1 VFWLSPT
8 LTAEARMRTPTR
20 LTRTVLSTALSLALL
35 PLASQAAPL
44 RAADYFERVATFTV
58 FRNLGADEDATRQ
71 TVAEITAVS
80 RDGRTLIYTDS
91 PGERIGLVDIRD
103 PRSPQP
109 AGFIQLEGEPTSVA
123 VHRHYALVAVNTSLA
138 FTQPDG
144 VLAVFDIRNP
154 AQPKRVA
161 TLPMGGQPDSIAISP
176 RGRYAA
182 VAIENERD
190 EDLNDGLIPQL
201 PAGFLRI
208 VDLKGQP
215 SRWRTRDVDLTGLA
229 EVAPGDPEPEYVS
242 INDQDVAA
250 VTLQENNHIVLV
262 DLRRGRVMRH
272 FSAGQV
278 DLQGVDVEEND
289 RIEPVGVLAGKRREP
304 DSIAWV
310 GPLLATANEGDYEDA
325 GGAEGGSRSFTLFD
339 YNGHVWHEAGASLEH
354 AFIRAGHYPESRSE
368 NKGIEPEGI
377 AAARFRKHSLLFVG
391 SERGNAVAVYDVA
404 RPWAP
409 VMHQLLPTGLGPEG
423 ILPIPS
429 RNLLVVSSEEDSAED
444 GYRSTLSIYQYGAK
458 TAPYPEIRSTDR
470 DLISWG
476 ALSGLVADRSQ
487 SDRLYAVP
495 DSYYKA
501 SRIFSVDTSQTP
513 ALIDRQIELRKAGTS
528 VDYDLEGIAQASNGD
543 FWLASEGNGKARPNL
558 LIRANASGEVLDE
571 FALPAEVAAQQTSNG
586 FEGVAVVG
594 EGASTRVYVAF
605 QREWKNDPAGR
616 VRIGVFNPGTGEWG
630 FIHYP
635 LDAAAEGGWVG
646 LSELTSIGNGQ
657 FLVIERDNQQGPA
670 AQIKRLYRIDLNGL
684 QPAAEGQRFPLASKR
699 LERDLLPDLKSTGGW
714 VLDKVEGAAVDKQG
728 RLFVVTD
735 NDGVEDAS
743 GETRFMRLGTVK
755 R

>member
-1 VFWLSPT
+1 
-8 LTAEARMRTPTR
+8 MITPTR
-20 LTRTVLSTALSLALL
+20 LTRTALSTALTLALL
-35 PLASQAAPL
+35 PLTSPAAP
-44 RAADYFERVATFTV
+44 RAAAYFERVATFPV
-58 FRNLGADEDATRQ
+58 YRNLGADEEASKQ

-91 PGERIGLVDIRD
+91 PGQRIGLVDIRD
-103 PRSPQP
+103 PQTPKP
-109 AGFIQLEGEPTSVA
+109 VGFVPLEGEPTSVA
-123 VHRHYALVAVNTSLA
+123 VHQHFALVAVNTSLSFA
-138 FTQPDG
+138 QPDG

-176 RGRYAA
+176 KGRYAA

-190 EDLNDGLIPQL
+190 EDLNDGLLPQL

-229 EVAPGDPEPEYVS
+229 EIAPNDPEPEFVS

-262 DLRRGRVMRH
+262 DLRRGRVLRH

-278 DLQGVDVEEND
+278 DLDGVDVEEND
-289 RIEPVGVLAGKRREP
+289 RIEPVGVLKGKRREP
-304 DSIAWV
+304 DATAWV
-310 GPLLATANEGDYEDA
+310 GPLVATANEGDYEDVD
-325 GGAEGGSRSFTLFD
+325 GEQGGSRGFTLFD
-339 YNGHVWHEAGASLEH
+339 YTGRVWHDAGVSLEH

-377 AAARFRKHSLLFVG
+377 ASASFRKQDFLFVG
-391 SERGNAVAVYDVA
+391 SERGNAVAVYDVS

-409 VMHQLLPTGLGPEG
+409 VMHQLLPAGMGPEG

-458 TAPYPEIRSTDR
+458 TAAYPEIRSTDSQ
-470 DLISWG
+470 LIPWG
-476 ALSGLVADRSQ
+476 ALSGLVADRAQ
-487 SDRLYAVP
+487 NNRLYAVP

-501 SRIFSVDTSQTP
+501 SRIFTVDTSKTP
-513 ALIDRQIELRKAGTS
+513 AVIDGQIELSKAGKT
-528 VDYDLEGIAQASNGD
+528 VDYDLEGIAQAGNGD

-558 LIRANASGEVLDE
+558 LIRANAGGEVLE
-571 FALPAEVAAQQTSNG
+571 EIALPAAVAAQQTSNG

-594 EGASTRVYVAF
+594 EGASMRVYVAF
-605 QREWKNDPAGR
+605 QREWKNDPSGK
-616 VRIGVFNPGTGEWG
+616 VRIGVFNPASGEWG
-630 FIHYP
+630 FVHYP
-635 LDAAAEGGWVG
+635 LDAAPEGGWVG
-646 LSELTSIGNGQ
+646 LSELSSIGNGQ

-670 AQIKRLYRIDLNGL
+670 AAVKRLYRIDLSGV
-684 QPAAEGQRFPLASKR
+684 QPAAEGRAFPLVSKR
-699 LERDLLPDLKSTGGW
+699 LEHDLLPELKRTGGW
-714 VLDKVEGAAVDKQG
+714 VLDKVEGAAVDKLG
-728 RLFVVTD
+728 HLFVVTD

-743 GETRFMRLGTVK
+743 GETRFMRLGSVK

>member
-1 VFWLSPT
+1 
-8 LTAEARMRTPTR
+8 MRTPTR
-20 LTRTVLSTALSLALL
+20 LTRTALSTALTLALL
-35 PLASQAAPL
+35 PLAADAASS
-44 RAADYFERVATFTV
+44 RAADYFERIATFPV
-58 FRNLGADEDATRQ
+58 YRNLSADEDATKQ

-80 RDGRTLIYTDS
+80 RDGQTLIYTDS
-91 PGERIGLVDIRD
+91 PGGRIGLVDIRD
-103 PRSPQP
+103 PKSPKP
-109 AGFIQLEGEPTSVA
+109 AGFVQLEGEPTSVA
-123 VHRHYALVAVNTSLA
+123 VHHHFALVAVNTSLSFA
-138 FTQPDG
+138 QPDG

-215 SRWRTRDVDLTGLA
+215 SRWSTRDVNLTGLA
-229 EVAPGDPEPEYVS
+229 DVAPNDPEPEYVS

-250 VTLQENNHIVLV
+250 VTLQENNHIALV
-262 DLRRGRVMRH
+262 DLRRGRVLRH

-278 DLQGVDVEEND
+278 DLANVDTDEND
-289 RIEPVGVLAGKRREP
+289 RIEPVGVLKGKRREP

-325 GGAEGGSRSFTLFD
+325 DGEEGGSRSFTLFD
-339 YNGHVWHEAGASLEH
+339 YNGSVWHEAGASLEH
-354 AFIRAGHYPESRSE
+354 ALIRAGHYPESRSE

-377 AAARFRKHSLLFVG
+377 ASGSFRQQDFLFVG

-409 VMHQLLPTGLGPEG
+409 VLHQILPTGMGPEG
-423 ILPIPS
+423 LLPIPS

-444 GYRSTLSIYQYGAK
+444 GYRSTISIYQFGAE
-458 TAPYPEIRSTDR
+458 TASYPEIRSTDSQ
-470 DLISWG
+470 LMPWG
-476 ALSGLVADRSQ
+476 ALSGMVADRAQ
-487 SDRLYAVP
+487 NNRLYAVP

-501 SRIFSVDTSQTP
+501 SRIFHIDTGKTP
-513 ALIDRQIELRKAGTS
+513 AVIDAQTELRKDGKT
-528 VDYDLEGIAQASNGD
+528 VNYDLEGIAQATNGD
-543 FWLASEGNGKARPNL
+543 FWLASEGNGKAKPNL
-558 LIRANASGEVLDE
+558 LIRANAKGEVLE
-571 FALPAEVAAQQTSNG
+571 EYALPADVAVQETSNG

-605 QREWKNDPAGR
+605 QREWKNDPAGK
-616 VRIGVFNPGTGEWG
+616 VRIGVFDPSSGEWG
-630 FIHYP
+630 FYHYP
-635 LDAAAEGGWVG
+635 LDPAAEGGWVG
-646 LSELTSIGNGQ
+646 LSELTAIGDGQ
-657 FLVIERDNQQGPA
+657 FLVIERDNRQGPA
-670 AQIKRLYRIDLNGL
+670 AEIKRLYRIDLSGM
-684 QPAAEGQRFPLASKR
+684 QPAAEGQSFPLVSKQ
-699 LERDLLPDLKSTGGW
+699 LARDLLPDLKHTGGW

-728 RLFVVTD
+728 RLFIVTD
-735 NDGVEDAS
+735 NDGVDDAS
-743 GETRFMRLGTVK
+743 GETRFMRLGMIK

>member
-1 VFWLSPT
+1 
-8 LTAEARMRTPTR
+8 MITPTR
-20 LTRTVLSTALSLALL
+20 LTRTALSTALTLALL
-35 PLASQAAPL
+35 PLTSQAAPS
-44 RAADYFERVATFTV
+44 RAAAYFERVATFPV
-58 FRNLGADEDATRQ
+58 YRNLGADEDASKQ

-103 PRSPQP
+103 PENPQP
-109 AGFIQLEGEPTSVA
+109 AGFVQLEGEPTSVA
-123 VHRHYALVAVNTSLA
+123 VHQHYALVAVNTSLSFA
-138 FTQPDG
+138 QPDG

-154 AQPKRVA
+154 TQPKRVA

-190 EDLNDGLIPQL
+190 EDLNDGLLPQL
-201 PAGFLRI
+201 PAGYLRI

-215 SRWRTRDVDLTGLA
+215 SRWQTRDVDLTGLA
-229 EVAPGDPEPEYVS
+229 DIAPNDPEPEYVS
-242 INDQDVAA
+242 INDHDIAA
-250 VTLQENNHIVLV
+250 VTLQENNHVVLV
-262 DLRRGRVMRH
+262 DLRRGRVLRH

-278 DLQGVDVEEND
+278 DLEGVDVEEND
-289 RIEPVGVLAGKRREP
+289 RIQPVGVLKGKRREP
-304 DSIAWV
+304 DAIAWV
-310 GPLLATANEGDYEDA
+310 GPLVATANEGDYEDA
-325 GGAEGGSRSFTLFD
+325 DGETGGSRGFTLFD
-339 YNGHVWHEAGASLEH
+339 YTGQVWHDAGVSLEH

-377 AAARFRKHSLLFVG
+377 ASASFRQQDFLFVG

-409 VMHQLLPTGLGPEG
+409 VMHQLLPTGMGPEG

-444 GYRSTLSIYQYGAK
+444 GYRSTLSIYQYGASK
-458 TAPYPEIRSTDR
+458 ANYPEIRSTDR
-470 DLISWG
+470 DLIPWG
-476 ALSGLVADRSQ
+476 ALSGLVADRAQ
-487 SDRLYAVP
+487 ADRLYAVP
-495 DSYYKA
+495 DSYHMA
-501 SRIFSVDTSQTP
+501 SRIFNIDTSKTP
-513 ALIDRQIELRKAGTS
+513 AVIDGQIELRKAGKT
-528 VDYDLEGIAQASNGD
+528 VDYDLEGIAQAGNGD
-543 FWLASEGNGKARPNL
+543 FWLASEGNGKAKPNL
-558 LIRANASGEVLDE
+558 LIRASANGEVLAE
-571 FALPAEVAAQQTSNG
+571 YALPKDVAAQQTSNG
-586 FEGVAVVG
+586 FEGVSVVG
-594 EGASTRVYVAF
+594 EGTSTRVYVAF
-605 QREWKNDPAGR
+605 QREWKNDPAGK
-616 VRIGVFNPGTGEWG
+616 VPIGVFNPSSGEWG
-630 FIHYP
+630 FVHYP
-635 LDAAAEGGWVG
+635 LDAAPEGAWVG

-670 AQIKRLYRIDLNGL
+670 AEVKRLYRIDLSGM
-684 QPAAEGQRFPLASKR
+684 QPVAEGQAFPLVSKR
-699 LERDLLPDLKSTGGW
+699 LERDLLPELKSTGGW
-714 VLDKVEGAAVDKQG
+714 VLDKVEGAAVDKLG

>member
-1 VFWLSPT
+1 
-8 LTAEARMRTPTR
+8 MRTPTR
-20 LTRTVLSTALSLALL
+20 LTRTALSTALTLALL
-35 PLASQAAPL
+35 PLAAQAAPS
-44 RAADYFERVATFTV
+44 RAAEYFERVATFPV
-58 FRNLGADEDATRQ
+58 YRNLDADEDASNQ

-91 PGERIGLVDIRD
+91 PGKRIGLVDIRD
-103 PRSPQP
+103 PKSPKP
-109 AGFIQLEGEPTSVA
+109 AGFVQLEGEPTSVA
-123 VHRHYALVAVNTSLA
+123 VHQHYVLVAVNTSFS

-144 VLAVFDIRNP
+144 VLAVFDIRHP

-190 EDLNDGLIPQL
+190 EELNDGLIPQL

-215 SRWRTRDVDLTGLA
+215 SRWSTRDVDLTGLA
-229 EVAPGDPEPEYVS
+229 DVAPSDPEPEYVT

-262 DLRRGRVMRH
+262 ELRGGRVMRH

-278 DLQGVDVEEND
+278 DLEGVDVEEND
-289 RIEPVGVLAGKRREP
+289 RIEPVGVLKGKRREP
-304 DSIAWV
+304 DAIAWV
-310 GPLLATANEGDYEDA
+310 GPLLATANEGDYTDA
-325 GGAEGGSRSFTLFD
+325 NGEEGGSRSFTLFD
-339 YNGHVWHEAGASLEH
+339 YNGQVWHEAGASMEH

-377 AAARFRKHSLLFVG
+377 ASASFRKQDFLFVG

-409 VMHQLLPTGLGPEG
+409 VLHQLLPTGMGPEG
-423 ILPIPS
+423 LLPIPS

-444 GYRSTLSIYQYGAK
+444 GYRSTLSIYQFGAK
-458 TAPYPEIRSTDR
+458 TASYPEIHSTDSQ
-470 DLISWG
+470 LTPWG
-476 ALSGLVADRSQ
+476 ALSGMVADRTQ
-487 SDRLYAVP
+487 DNRVYAVP

-501 SRIFSVDTSQTP
+501 SRIFSIDTSKTP
-513 ALIDRQIELRKAGTS
+513 ALIDRQIELRKAGDA
-528 VDYDLEGIAQASNGD
+528 VDYDLEGIAQAGNGD
-543 FWLASEGNGKARPNL
+543 FWLASEGNGKAKPNL
-558 LIRANASGEVLDE
+558 LIRTNAQGEVLE
-571 FALPAEVAAQQTSNG
+571 EYALPADVAAQQTSNG

-594 EGASTRVYVAF
+594 EGASTRIYVAF
-605 QREWKNDPAGR
+605 QREWKNDPAGK
-616 VRIGVFNPGTGEWG
+616 VRIGVFNPNSGEWG
-630 FIHYP
+630 FYHYP
-635 LDAAAEGGWVG
+635 LDPAVEGGWVG

-670 AQIKRLYRIDLNGL
+670 AEVKRLYRIDLSGM
-684 QPAAEGQRFPLASKR
+684 QPVAEGQRFPLLTKQ

-714 VLDKVEGAAVDKQG
+714 VLDKVEGAAVDRQG

-743 GETRFMRLGTVK
+743 GETRFMRLGTIK

>member
-1 VFWLSPT
+1 
-8 LTAEARMRTPTR
+8 MRTPTR
-20 LTRTVLSTALSLALL
+20 LTRTALSTALTLALL
-35 PLASQAAPL
+35 PLASQAASS
-44 RAADYFERVATFTV
+44 RAAAYFERVATFPV
-58 FRNLGADEDATRQ
+58 YRNLGVDEDASRE

-80 RDGRTLIYTDS
+80 RDGRTLIYTDR
-91 PGERIGLVDIRD
+91 PGERIGLVNIRD
-103 PRSPQP
+103 PKNPKP
-109 AGFIQLEGEPTSVA
+109 AGFVQLEGEPTSVA
-123 VHRHYALVAVNTSLA
+123 VHHHFALVAVNTSLSFA
-138 FTQPDG
+138 QPDG

-190 EDLNDGLIPQL
+190 EDLNDGLLPQL

-229 EVAPGDPEPEYVS
+229 EVAPNDPEPEYVS
-242 INDQDVAA
+242 INDQDIAA

-262 DLRRGRVMRH
+262 DLRRGRVLRH

-278 DLQGVDVEEND
+278 DLEGVDVEEND
-289 RIEPVGVLAGKRREP
+289 RIQPVGVLKGKRREP

-325 GGAEGGSRSFTLFD
+325 NGDEGGSRGFTLFD
-339 YNGHVWHEAGASLEH
+339 YNGKVWHDTGVSMEH
-354 AFIRAGHYPESRSE
+354 AFIRAGHYPENRSE

-377 AAARFRKHSLLFVG
+377 ASASFRKQDFLFVG
-391 SERGNAVAVYDVA
+391 SERGNAVAVYNVA
-404 RPWAP
+404 QPWAP
-409 VMHQLLPTGLGPEG
+409 IMHQLLPAGMGPEG
-423 ILPIPS
+423 ILPIPN

-444 GYRSTLSIYQYGAK
+444 GYRSTISIYQYGGK
-458 TAPYPEIRSTDR
+458 TASYPQIRSTDSQ
-470 DLISWG
+470 LIPWG
-476 ALSGLVADRSQ
+476 ALSGMVADRTQ
-487 SDRLYAVP
+487 DNRLYAVP
-495 DSYYKA
+495 DSYYKV
-501 SRIFSVDTSQTP
+501 SRIFNIDTSKTP
-513 ALIDRQIELRKAGTS
+513 AVIDGQTELRKDGES
-528 VDYDLEGIAQASNGD
+528 VNYDLEGIAQANNGD
-543 FWLASEGNGKARPNL
+543 FWLASEGNGKAKPNL
-558 LIRANASGEVLDE
+558 LIRANVKGEVLNE
-571 FALPAEVAAQQTSNG
+571 YALPADVAAQRTGNG
-586 FEGVAVVG
+586 FEGIAVVG
-594 EGASTRVYVAF
+594 EGTSTRIYVAF

-616 VRIGVFNPGTGEWG
+616 VRIGVFNPDSGEWG
-630 FIHYP
+630 FIYYP
-635 LDAAAEGGWVG
+635 LDTAPEGAWVG

-670 AQIKRLYRIDLNGL
+670 AEVKRLYRIDLNGVK
-684 QPAAEGQRFPLASKR
+684 PAAEGQSFPLVNKR

-735 NDGVEDAS
+735 NDGVKDAS
-743 GETRFMRLGTVK
+743 GETRFMRLGVVK

>member
-1 VFWLSPT
+1 MNRPT
-8 LTAEARMRTPTR
+8 C
-20 LTRTVLSTALSLALL
+20 LTRTALSTALIAALL
-35 PLASQAAPL
+35 PLTSQATVS
-44 RAADYFERVATFTV
+44 RAAEYFERIATFPV
-58 FRNLGADEDATRQ
+58 YRNLGSDEDVARQ

-91 PGERIGLVDIRD
+91 PGERIGLVDIGD
-103 PRSPQP
+103 PKLPKP
-109 AGFIQLEGEPTSVA
+109 AGFVQLEGEPTSVA
-123 VHRHYALVAVNTSLA
+123 VHQHFALVAINTSLSFA
-138 FTQPDG
+138 QPDG

-176 RGRYAA
+176 KGRYAA

-190 EDLNDGLIPQL
+190 EDLNDGLLPQL

-229 EVAPGDPEPEYVS
+229 DVAPGDPEPEYVS

-262 DLRRGRVMRH
+262 DLRRGRIMRH

-278 DLQGVDVEEND
+278 DLEGVDVKEND
-289 RIEPVGVLAGKRREP
+289 RIEPVGVLKGKRREP
-304 DSIAWV
+304 DAIAWV
-310 GPLLATANEGDYEDA
+310 GPLIATANEGDYEDA
-325 GGAEGGSRSFTLFD
+325 NGEEGGSRSFTLFD
-339 YNGHVWHEAGASLEH
+339 YNGRVWHEAGTSMEH

-377 AAARFRKHSLLFVG
+377 AAASYRKHDLLFVG

-409 VMHQLLPTGLGPEG
+409 VMHQLLPAGMGPEG

-444 GYRSTLSIYQYGAK
+444 GYRSTISIYQYGAK
-458 TAPYPEIRSTDR
+458 TASYPEIRSTESQ
-470 DLISWG
+470 LIPWG
-476 ALSGLVADRSQ
+476 ALSGLAADRTQ
-487 SDRLYAVP
+487 NDRLYAVP

-501 SRIFSVDTSQTP
+501 SRIFSIDTSKTP
-513 ALIDRQIELRKAGTS
+513 AVIDGQIELRKAGRT

-543 FWLASEGNGKARPNL
+543 FWLASEGNGKAKPNL
-558 LIRANASGEVLDE
+558 LIRTNAKGEVLE
-571 FALPAEVAAQQTSNG
+571 ENALPANVAAQQTSNG

-605 QREWKNDPAGR
+605 QREWKNDPAGK
-616 VRIGVFNPGTGEWG
+616 VRIGVFNPNSGEWG
-630 FIHYP
+630 FYHYP
-635 LDAAAEGGWVG
+635 LDPAVEGGWVG

-670 AQIKRLYRIDLNGL
+670 AEVKRLYRIDLSGM
-684 QPAAEGQRFPLASKR
+684 QPAAEGQGFPVVNKR

-743 GETRFMRLGTVK
+743 GETRFMRLGMVE

>member
-1 VFWLSPT
+1 MK
-8 LTAEARMRTPTR
+8 APTR
-20 LTRTVLSTALSLALL
+20 LTRTALSTALTLALL
-35 PLASQAAPL
+35 PLASQAAPS
-44 RAADYFERVATFTV
+44 RAAQYFERVATFPV
-58 FRNLGADEDATRQ
+58 YRNLGADEDASKQ

-91 PGERIGLVDIRD
+91 PGKRIGLVDIRD
-103 PRSPQP
+103 PKSPEP
-109 AGFIQLEGEPTSVA
+109 AGFVQLEGEPTSVA
-123 VHRHYALVAVNTSLA
+123 VHQHYVLVAVNTSLSFA
-138 FTQPDG
+138 QPDG

-215 SRWRTRDVDLTGLA
+215 SRWSTRDVDLTGLA
-229 EVAPGDPEPEYVS
+229 EIAPNDPEPEYVS

-262 DLRRGRVMRH
+262 DLRRGSVLRH

-278 DLQGVDVEEND
+278 DLDGVDVEEND
-289 RIEPVGVLAGKRREP
+289 RIEPVGVLTSKRREP
-304 DSIAWV
+304 DAIAWV
-310 GPLLATANEGDYEDA
+310 GPLLATANEGDYEDVN
-325 GGAEGGSRSFTLFD
+325 GEEGGSRSFTLFD
-339 YNGHVWHEAGASLEH
+339 FNGRVWYEAGASMEH

-377 AAARFRKHSLLFVG
+377 ASASFRKQDFLFVG

-409 VMHQLLPTGLGPEG
+409 VMHQLLPAGMGPEG
-423 ILPIPS
+423 ILPIPA

-444 GYRSTLSIYQYGAK
+444 GYRSTISIYQYGAK
-458 TAPYPEIRSTDR
+458 TSSYPEIRSTDSA
-470 DLISWG
+470 LIPWG
-476 ALSGLVADRSQ
+476 ALSGMVADRTQ
-487 SDRLYAVP
+487 ANRLYAVP

-501 SRIFSVDTSQTP
+501 SRIFKIDTSKTP
-513 ALIDRQIELRKAGTS
+513 AIIDGLTELRKAGET
-528 VDYDLEGIAQASNGD
+528 VNYDLEGIAQAANGD
-543 FWLASEGNGKARPNL
+543 FWLASEGNGKTRPNL
-558 LIRANASGEVLDE
+558 LIRANATGEVLQE
-571 FALPAEVAAQQTSNG
+571 YTLPANVATQQTSSG
-586 FEGVAVVG
+586 FEGVSVVG
-594 EGASTRVYVAF
+594 EGASTRVYVVF
-605 QREWKNDPAGR
+605 QREWKNDPAGKA
-616 VRIGVFNPGTGEWG
+616 RIGVLDPESGEWG
-630 FIHYP
+630 FYHYP
-635 LDAAAEGGWVG
+635 LDPAVEGGWVG
-646 LSELTSIGNGQ
+646 LSELTSLGSGQ

-670 AQIKRLYRIDLNGL
+670 AEVKRLYRIDLSGL
-684 QPAAEGQRFPLASKR
+684 QPATEGQTFPLVTKR
-699 LERDLLPDLKSTGGW
+699 LERDLLPELKSTGGW

-728 RLFVVTD
+728 RLFIVTN

>member
-1 VFWLSPT
+1 
-8 LTAEARMRTPTR
+8 MRSPTR
-20 LTRTVLSTALSLALL
+20 LTRTALSTALTLALL
-35 PLASQAAPL
+35 PLAAQAASS
-44 RAADYFERVATFTV
+44 RAAEYFERVATFPV
-58 FRNLGADEDATRQ
+58 YRNLGVDEDITRQ

-91 PGERIGLVDIRD
+91 PGERIGLVDIGD
-103 PRSPQP
+103 PKSPKP
-109 AGFIQLEGEPTSVA
+109 AGFVQLEGEPTSVA
-123 VHRHYALVAVNTSLA
+123 VHRHYVLVAVNTSLS

-144 VLAVFDIRNP
+144 MLEVFDIRNP

-161 TLPMGGQPDSIAISP
+161 SLPMGGQPDSIAVSP

-190 EDLNDGLIPQL
+190 EDLNDGLLPQL
-201 PAGFLRI
+201 PAGFLRV

-215 SRWRTRDVDLTGLA
+215 SRWQVRDVDLTGLA
-229 EVAPGDPEPEYVS
+229 DVAPGDPEPEYVS
-242 INDQDVAA
+242 INDHDVAA

-262 DLRRGRVMRH
+262 DLRRGRVLRH

-278 DLQGVDVEEND
+278 DLEDVDVEEND
-289 RIEPVGVLAGKRREP
+289 LIEPVGVLAGKRREP

-325 GGAEGGSRSFTLFD
+325 NGEEGGSRSFTLFD
-339 YNGHVWHEAGASLEH
+339 YNGSVWHEAGTSIEH
-354 AFIRAGHYPESRSE
+354 AFIRAGHYPENRSE

-377 AAARFRKHSLLFVG
+377 ASASFRKQDFLFVG

-409 VMHQLLPTGLGPEG
+409 VMHQLLPAGMGPEG

-444 GYRSTLSIYQYGAK
+444 GYRSTISIYQFGAK
-458 TAPYPEIRSTDR
+458 TASYPEIHSTSSA
-470 DLISWG
+470 LIPWG
-476 ALSGLVADRSQ
+476 ALSGMVADLAQ

-501 SRIFSVDTSQTP
+501 SRIFNIDASKTP
-513 ALIDRQIELRKAGTS
+513 AVIDGQIELRKSGST
-528 VDYDLEGIAQASNGD
+528 VDYDLEGIAQDANGN
-543 FWLASEGNGKARPNL
+543 FWLASEGNGKAKPNL
-558 LIRANASGEVLDE
+558 LIHASAQGEVLAE
-571 FALPAEVAAQQTSNG
+571 YPLPAAVAAQQTSNG

-594 EGASTRVYVAF
+594 EGTSPRVYVAF
-605 QREWKNDPAGR
+605 QREWKNDPAGK
-616 VRIGVFNPGTGEWG
+616 VRIGVFNPNSGEWG
-630 FIHYP
+630 FYHYP
-635 LDAAAEGGWVG
+635 LDPAVEGGWVG

-670 AQIKRLYRIDLNGL
+670 AEVKRLYRIDLSGL
-684 QPAAEGQRFPLASKR
+684 QPAAEGQGFPLVSKR
-699 LERDLLPDLKSTGGW
+699 LERDLLPELKSTGGW
-714 VLDKVEGAAVDKQG
+714 VLDKVEGAAVDKEG

-743 GETRFMRLGTVK
+743 GETRFMRLGTIK
-755 R
+755 P

>member
-1 VFWLSPT
+1 
-8 LTAEARMRTPTR
+8 MRTPTR
-20 LTRTVLSTALSLALL
+20 PTRIALSTALTLALL
-35 PLASQAAPL
+35 PLASEAASS
-44 RAADYFERVATFTV
+44 RGAEFFERVATFPV
-58 FRNLGADEDATRQ
+58 YRNLGADEDASKQ

-103 PRSPQP
+103 PHSPKP
-109 AGFIQLEGEPTSVA
+109 AGFVQLEGEPTSVA
-123 VHRHYALVAVNTSLA
+123 VHHHFALVAVNTSLSFA
-138 FTQPDG
+138 QPDG

-161 TLPMGGQPDSIAISP
+161 TLPMGGQPDSIAVSP

-201 PAGFLRI
+201 PAGYLRI

-215 SRWRTRDVDLTGLA
+215 SRWSTRDVDLTGLA
-229 EVAPGDPEPEYVS
+229 EVAPNDPEPEYVS

-262 DLRRGRVMRH
+262 DLRRGRVLHH

-278 DLQGVDVEEND
+278 DLEGVDIAEND
-289 RIEPVGVLAGKRREP
+289 RIEPVGVLKGKRREP

-325 GGAEGGSRSFTLFD
+325 NGEEGGSRSFTLFD
-339 YNGHVWHEAGASLEH
+339 YSGSVWHEAGASLEH
-354 AFIRAGHYPESRSE
+354 ALIRAGHYPENRSE

-377 AAARFRKHSLLFVG
+377 ASGSFGKQDFLFVG

-409 VMHQLLPTGLGPEG
+409 VLHQILPAGMGPEG
-423 ILPIPS
+423 LLPIPS

-444 GYRSTLSIYQYGAK
+444 GYRSTISIYQYGAK
-458 TAPYPEIRSTDR
+458 SANYPEIRSTDS
-470 DLISWG
+470 DLIPWG
-476 ALSGLVADRSQ
+476 ALSGLVADRNAP
-487 SDRLYAVP
+487 DRLYAVP

-501 SRIFSVDTSQTP
+501 SRIFSIDTSKTP
-513 ALIDRQIELRKAGTS
+513 AVIDGQTELRKAGKA
-528 VDYDLEGIAQASNGD
+528 VDYDLEGIAQAANGD
-543 FWLASEGNGKARPNL
+543 FWLASEGNSKAKPNL
-558 LIRANASGEVLDE
+558 LIRANAKGEVLE
-571 FALPAEVAAQQTSNG
+571 EYALPAEVAAQQTSNG
-586 FEGVAVVG
+586 FEGVAAIG
-594 EGASTRVYVAF
+594 EGTSTRVYVAF
-605 QREWKNDPAGR
+605 QREWKNDPAGK
-616 VRIGVFNPGTGEWG
+616 VRIGVFDPTSGEWG
-630 FIHYP
+630 FYHYP
-635 LDAAAEGGWVG
+635 LDPAVESGWVG

-657 FLVIERDNQQGPA
+657 FLVIERDNRQGPA
-670 AQIKRLYRIDLNGL
+670 AEVKRLYRIDLSGM
-684 QPAAEGQRFPLASKR
+684 QPAAEGQSFPLVSKR
-699 LERDLLPDLKSTGGW
+699 LERDLLPELKRTGGW

-728 RLFVVTD
+728 RLFVATD
-735 NDGVEDAS
+735 NDGVDDAS
-743 GETRFMRLGTVK
+743 GETRFMRLGMIK

>member
-1 VFWLSPT
+1 
-8 LTAEARMRTPTR
+8 MRSPTR
-20 LTRTVLSTALSLALL
+20 LTRTALSTALTLALL
-35 PLASQAAPL
+35 PLAAQAASS
-44 RAADYFERVATFTV
+44 RAAEYFERVATFPV
-58 FRNLGADEDATRQ
+58 YRNLGVDEDITRQ

-91 PGERIGLVDIRD
+91 PGERIGLVDIGD
-103 PRSPQP
+103 PKSPKP
-109 AGFIQLEGEPTSVA
+109 AGFVQLEGEPTSVA
-123 VHRHYALVAVNTSLA
+123 VHRHYVLVAVNTSLS

-144 VLAVFDIRNP
+144 MLEVFDIRNP

-161 TLPMGGQPDSIAISP
+161 SLPMGGQPDSIAVSP

-190 EDLNDGLIPQL
+190 EDLNDGLLPQL
-201 PAGFLRI
+201 PAGFLRV

-215 SRWRTRDVDLTGLA
+215 SRWHVRDVDLTGLA
-229 EVAPGDPEPEYVS
+229 DVAPGDPEPEYVS
-242 INDQDVAA
+242 INDHDVAA

-262 DLRRGRVMRH
+262 DLRRGRVLRH

-278 DLQGVDVEEND
+278 DLEDVDVEEND
-289 RIEPVGVLAGKRREP
+289 LIEPVGVLAGKRREP

-325 GGAEGGSRSFTLFD
+325 NGEEGGSRSFTLFD
-339 YNGHVWHEAGASLEH
+339 YNGSVWHEAGTSIEH
-354 AFIRAGHYPESRSE
+354 AFIRAGHYPEKRSE

-377 AAARFRKHSLLFVG
+377 ASASFRKQDFLFVG

-409 VMHQLLPTGLGPEG
+409 VMHQLLPAGMGPEG

-444 GYRSTLSIYQYGAK
+444 GYRSTISIYQFGAK
-458 TAPYPEIRSTDR
+458 TAYPEIHSTSSA
-470 DLISWG
+470 LIPWG
-476 ALSGLVADRSQ
+476 ALSGMVADRAQ

-501 SRIFSVDTSQTP
+501 SRIFNIDASKTP
-513 ALIDRQIELRKAGTS
+513 AVIDGQIELRKSGST
-528 VDYDLEGIAQASNGD
+528 VDYDLEGIAQDANGN
-543 FWLASEGNGKARPNL
+543 FWLASEGNGKAKPNL
-558 LIRANASGEVLDE
+558 LIHASAQGEVLAE
-571 FALPAEVAAQQTSNG
+571 YPLPAAVAAQQTSNG

-594 EGASTRVYVAF
+594 EGTSTRVYVAF
-605 QREWKNDPAGR
+605 QREWKNDPAGK
-616 VRIGVFNPGTGEWG
+616 VRIGVFNPNSGEWG
-630 FIHYP
+630 FYHYP
-635 LDAAAEGGWVG
+635 LDPAVEGGWVG

-670 AQIKRLYRIDLNGL
+670 AEVKRLYRIDLSGL
-684 QPAAEGQRFPLASKR
+684 QPAAEGQGFPLVSKR
-699 LERDLLPDLKSTGGW
+699 LERDLLPELKSTGGW
-714 VLDKVEGAAVDKQG
+714 VLDKVEGATVDKEG

-743 GETRFMRLGTVK
+743 GETRFMRLGTIK
-755 R
+755 P

>member
-1 VFWLSPT
+1 
-8 LTAEARMRTPTR
+8 MRTPTR
-20 LTRTVLSTALSLALL
+20 LTRTALSTALTLALL
-35 PLASQAAPL
+35 PLAAQAGQS
-44 RAADYFERVATFTV
+44 RAEYFERVATFPV
-58 FRNLGADEDATRQ
+58 YRNLGADEDVSRQ

-91 PGERIGLVDIRD
+91 PGERIGLVDIQD
-103 PRSPQP
+103 PKNPQP
-109 AGFIQLEGEPTSVA
+109 AGFVQLEGEPTSVA
-123 VHRHYALVAVNTSLA
+123 VHHHFALVAVNTSLSFA
-138 FTQPDG
+138 QPDG

-215 SRWRTRDVDLTGLA
+215 SRWSTRDVDLTGLA

-262 DLRRGRVMRH
+262 DLRRGRVLRH

-278 DLQGVDVEEND
+278 DLEGVDVDEND
-289 RIEPVGVLAGKRREP
+289 RIQPIGVLTGKRREP

-325 GGAEGGSRSFTLFD
+325 EGAEGGSRGFTLFD
-339 YNGHVWHEAGASLEH
+339 YNGKVWHDAGVSMEH
-354 AFIRAGHYPESRSE
+354 AFIRAGHYPENRSE

-377 AAARFRKHSLLFVG
+377 ASASFRKQDFLFVG

-404 RPWAP
+404 HPWAP
-409 VMHQLLPTGLGPEG
+409 VIHQLLPTGMGPEG
-423 ILPIPS
+423 ILPIPA

-513 ALIDRQIELRKAGTS
+513 ALIDRQIELSKAGKT

-543 FWLASEGNGKARPNL
+543 FWLASEGNGKAKPNL
-558 LIRANASGEVLDE
+558 LIRTNALGEVLAE
-571 FALPAEVAAQQTSNG
+571 FGLPENVAAQRTSNG
-586 FEGVAVVG
+586 FEGVSVVG

-616 VRIGVFNPGTGEWG
+616 ARIGVFNPGNGEWG
-630 FIHYP
+630 FVHYP
-635 LDAAAEGGWVG
+635 LNAAAEDAWVG

-684 QPAAEGQRFPLASKR
+684 QPAAEGQSFPLVSKT

>member
-1 VFWLSPT
+1 MNRPT
-8 LTAEARMRTPTR
+8 C
-20 LTRTVLSTALSLALL
+20 LTRTALSTALIAALL
-35 PLASQAAPL
+35 PLTSQATVS
-44 RAADYFERVATFTV
+44 RAAEYFERIATFPV
-58 FRNLGADEDATRQ
+58 YRNLGSDEDVARQ

-91 PGERIGLVDIRD
+91 PGERIGLVDIGD
-103 PRSPQP
+103 PKLPKP
-109 AGFIQLEGEPTSVA
+109 AGFVQLEGEPTSVA
-123 VHRHYALVAVNTSLA
+123 VHQHFALVAINTSLSFA
-138 FTQPDG
+138 QPDG

-176 RGRYAA
+176 KGRYAA

-190 EDLNDGLIPQL
+190 EDLNDGLLPQL

-229 EVAPGDPEPEYVS
+229 DVAPGDPEPEYVS

-262 DLRRGRVMRH
+262 DLRRGRIMRH

-278 DLQGVDVEEND
+278 DLEGVDVKEND
-289 RIEPVGVLAGKRREP
+289 RIEPVGVLKGKRREP
-304 DSIAWV
+304 DAIAWV
-310 GPLLATANEGDYEDA
+310 GPLIATANEGDYEDA
-325 GGAEGGSRSFTLFD
+325 NGEEGGSRSFTLFD
-339 YNGHVWHEAGASLEH
+339 YNGRVWHEAGTSMEH

-377 AAARFRKHSLLFVG
+377 AAASYRKHDLLFVG

-409 VMHQLLPTGLGPEG
+409 VMHQLLPAGMGPEG

-444 GYRSTLSIYQYGAK
+444 GYRSTISIYQYGAK
-458 TAPYPEIRSTDR
+458 TASYPEIRSTESQ
-470 DLISWG
+470 LIPWG
-476 ALSGLVADRSQ
+476 ALSGLVADRTQ
-487 SDRLYAVP
+487 NDRLYAVP

-501 SRIFSVDTSQTP
+501 SRIFSIDTSKTP
-513 ALIDRQIELRKAGTS
+513 AVIDGQIELRKAGKT

-543 FWLASEGNGKARPNL
+543 FWLASEGNGKAKPNL
-558 LIRANASGEVLDE
+558 LIRTNAKGEVLE
-571 FALPAEVAAQQTSNG
+571 ENALPANVAAQQTSNG

-605 QREWKNDPAGR
+605 QREWKNDPAGK
-616 VRIGVFNPGTGEWG
+616 VRIGVFNPNSGEWG
-630 FIHYP
+630 FYHYP
-635 LDAAAEGGWVG
+635 LDPAVEGGWVG

-670 AQIKRLYRIDLNGL
+670 AEVKRLYRIDLSGM
-684 QPAAEGQRFPLASKR
+684 QPAAEGQGFPVVSKR

-743 GETRFMRLGTVK
+743 GETRFMRLGMVE

>member
-1 VFWLSPT
+1 
-8 LTAEARMRTPTR
+8 MITPTR
-20 LTRTVLSTALSLALL
+20 LTRTALSTALTLALL
-35 PLASQAAPL
+35 PLTSQAAPS
-44 RAADYFERVATFTV
+44 RAAAYFERVATFPV
-58 FRNLGADEDATRQ
+58 YRNLGADEDASKQ

-103 PRSPQP
+103 PKNPQP
-109 AGFIQLEGEPTSVA
+109 AGFVQLEGEPTSVA
-123 VHRHYALVAVNTSLA
+123 VHQHYVLVAVNTSLSFA
-138 FTQPDG
+138 QPDG

-154 AQPKRVA
+154 TQPKRVA

-190 EDLNDGLIPQL
+190 EDLNDGLLPQL
-201 PAGFLRI
+201 PAGYLRI

-215 SRWRTRDVDLTGLA
+215 SRWQTRDVDLTGLA
-229 EVAPGDPEPEYVS
+229 DIAPNDPEPEYVS
-242 INDQDVAA
+242 INDHDIAA
-250 VTLQENNHIVLV
+250 VTLQENNHVVLV
-262 DLRRGRVMRH
+262 DLRRGRVLRH

-278 DLQGVDVEEND
+278 DLEGVDVEEND
-289 RIEPVGVLAGKRREP
+289 RIQPVGVLKGKRREP
-304 DSIAWV
+304 DAIAWV
-310 GPLLATANEGDYEDA
+310 GPLVATANEGDYEDA
-325 GGAEGGSRSFTLFD
+325 DGETGGSRGFTLFD
-339 YNGHVWHEAGASLEH
+339 YTGQVWHDAGVSLEH

-377 AAARFRKHSLLFVG
+377 ASASFRQQDFLFVG

-409 VMHQLLPTGLGPEG
+409 VMHQLLPTGMGPEG

-444 GYRSTLSIYQYGAK
+444 GYRSTLSIYQYGAR
-458 TAPYPEIRSTDR
+458 TANYPEIRSTDR
-470 DLISWG
+470 DLIPWG
-476 ALSGLVADRSQ
+476 ALSGLVADRTQ
-487 SDRLYAVP
+487 ADRLYAVP

-501 SRIFSVDTSQTP
+501 SRIFTIDTSKTP
-513 ALIDRQIELRKAGTS
+513 AVIDGQIELRKAGKT
-528 VDYDLEGIAQASNGD
+528 VDYDLEGIAQAGNGD
-543 FWLASEGNGKARPNL
+543 FWLASEGNGKAKPNL
-558 LIRANASGEVLDE
+558 LIRASANGEVLAE
-571 FALPAEVAAQQTSNG
+571 YALPKDVAAQQTSNG
-586 FEGVAVVG
+586 FEGVSVVG
-594 EGASTRVYVAF
+594 EGTSTRVYVAF

-616 VRIGVFNPGTGEWG
+616 VRIGVFNPSSGEWG
-630 FIHYP
+630 FVHYP
-635 LDAAAEGGWVG
+635 LDAAPEGAWVG

-670 AQIKRLYRIDLNGL
+670 AEVKRLYRIDLSGM
-684 QPAAEGQRFPLASKR
+684 QPVAEGQVFPLVSKR
-699 LERDLLPDLKSTGGW
+699 LERDLLPELKSTGGW
-714 VLDKVEGAAVDKQG
+714 VLDKVEGAAVDKLG

>member
-1 VFWLSPT
+1 
-8 LTAEARMRTPTR
+8 MRTPTR
-20 LTRTVLSTALSLALL
+20 LTRTALSTALTLALL
-35 PLASQAAPL
+35 PLAAQAGPS
-44 RAADYFERVATFTV
+44 RVEYFERVATFPV
-58 FRNLGADEDATRQ
+58 YRNLGADEDVSRQ

-91 PGERIGLVDIRD
+91 PGERIGLVDIQD
-103 PRSPQP
+103 PKNPQP
-109 AGFIQLEGEPTSVA
+109 AGFVQLEGEPTSVA
-123 VHRHYALVAVNTSLA
+123 VHYHFALVAVNTSLSFA
-138 FTQPDG
+138 QPDG

-215 SRWRTRDVDLTGLA
+215 SRWSTRDVDLTGLA

-262 DLRRGRVMRH
+262 DLRRGRVLRH
-272 FSAGQV
+272 FSAGKV
-278 DLQGVDVEEND
+278 DLEGVDVDEND
-289 RIEPVGVLAGKRREP
+289 RIQPIGVLTGKRREP

-325 GGAEGGSRSFTLFD
+325 EGAEGGSRGFTLFD
-339 YNGHVWHEAGASLEH
+339 YNGKVWHDADVSMEH
-354 AFIRAGHYPESRSE
+354 AFIRAGHYPENRSE

-377 AAARFRKHSLLFVG
+377 ASASFRKQDFLFVG

-404 RPWAP
+404 HPWAP
-409 VMHQLLPTGLGPEG
+409 VIHQLLPTGMGPEG
-423 ILPIPS
+423 ILPIPA
-429 RNLLVVSSEEDSAED
+429 RNLLVVGSEEDSAED

-513 ALIDRQIELRKAGTS
+513 ALIDRQIELSKAGKT

-543 FWLASEGNGKARPNL
+543 FWLASEGNGKAKPNL
-558 LIRANASGEVLDE
+558 LIRTNALGEVLAE
-571 FALPAEVAAQQTSNG
+571 FELPENVAAQRTSNG

-616 VRIGVFNPGTGEWG
+616 VRIGVFNPGNGEWG
-630 FIHYP
+630 FVHYP
-635 LDAAAEGGWVG
+635 LDAAAEDAWVG

-670 AQIKRLYRIDLNGL
+670 AQIKRLYRIDLSGM
-684 QPAAEGQRFPLASKR
+684 QPSAEGQSFPLVSKH

-714 VLDKVEGAAVDKQG
+714 VLDKVEGAAVDKLG

>member
-1 VFWLSPT
+1 
-8 LTAEARMRTPTR
+8 MRTPTR
-20 LTRTVLSTALSLALL
+20 LTRTALSTALTLALL
-35 PLASQAAPL
+35 PLAVEAASS
-44 RAADYFERVATFTV
+44 RAADYFERIATFPV
-58 FRNLGADEDATRQ
+58 YRNLGADEDATKQ

-80 RDGRTLIYTDS
+80 RDGQTLIYTDS

-103 PRSPQP
+103 PKSPTP
-109 AGFIQLEGEPTSVA
+109 AGFVQLEGEPTSVA
-123 VHRHYALVAVNTSLA
+123 VHHHFALVAVNTSLS

-190 EDLNDGLIPQL
+190 EELNDGLIPQL

-215 SRWRTRDVDLTGLA
+215 SRWSTRDVSLTGLA
-229 EVAPGDPEPEYVS
+229 EVAPNDPEPEYVS

-250 VTLQENNHIVLV
+250 VTLQENNHIALV
-262 DLRRGRVMRH
+262 DLRRGRVLRH

-278 DLQGVDVEEND
+278 DLENVDTDEND
-289 RIEPVGVLAGKRREP
+289 RIEPVGVLKGKRREP

-325 GGAEGGSRSFTLFD
+325 NGEEGGSRSFTLFD
-339 YNGHVWHEAGASLEH
+339 YNGSVWHEAGALLEH
-354 AFIRAGHYPESRSE
+354 ALIRAGHYPESRSE

-377 AAARFRKHSLLFVG
+377 ASGSFRQQDFLFVG

-409 VMHQLLPTGLGPEG
+409 VLHQILPTGMGPEG
-423 ILPIPS
+423 LLPIPS

-444 GYRSTLSIYQYGAK
+444 GYRSTISIYQFGAE
-458 TAPYPEIRSTDR
+458 TASYPEIRSTDSQ
-470 DLISWG
+470 LMPWG
-476 ALSGLVADRSQ
+476 ALSGMVADRAQ
-487 SDRLYAVP
+487 NNRLYAVP

-501 SRIFSVDTSQTP
+501 SRIFHIDTGKTP
-513 ALIDRQIELRKAGTS
+513 AVIDAQTELRKDGNT
-528 VDYDLEGIAQASNGD
+528 VNYDLEGIAQAANGD
-543 FWLASEGNGKARPNL
+543 FWLASESNGKAKPNL
-558 LIRANASGEVLDE
+558 LIRANAKGEVLE
-571 FALPAEVAAQQTSNG
+571 EYALPTDVAVQGTSNG

-605 QREWKNDPAGR
+605 QREWKSDPAGK
-616 VRIGVFNPGTGEWG
+616 VRIGVFNPSSGEWG
-630 FIHYP
+630 FYHYP
-635 LDAAAEGGWVG
+635 LDPAAEGGWVG
-646 LSELTSIGNGQ
+646 LSELTSIGDGR
-657 FLVIERDNQQGPA
+657 FLVIERDNRQGPA
-670 AQIKRLYRIDLNGL
+670 AEIKRLYRIDLSGM
-684 QPAAEGQRFPLASKR
+684 QPAAEGQSFPLVSKQ
-699 LERDLLPDLKSTGGW
+699 LARDLLPDLKHTGGW

-728 RLFVVTD
+728 RLFIVTD
-735 NDGVEDAS
+735 NDGVDDAS
-743 GETRFMRLGTVK
+743 GETRFMRLGMIK

>member
-1 VFWLSPT
+1 
-8 LTAEARMRTPTR
+8 MRTPTR
-20 LTRTVLSTALSLALL
+20 LTRTALSTALTLALL
-35 PLASQAAPL
+35 PLAAEAASS
-44 RAADYFERVATFTV
+44 RAADYFERIATFPV
-58 FRNLGADEDATRQ
+58 YRNLGADEDATKQ

-80 RDGRTLIYTDS
+80 RDGQTLIYTDS

-103 PRSPQP
+103 PKSPKP
-109 AGFIQLEGEPTSVA
+109 AGFVQLEGEPTSVA
-123 VHRHYALVAVNTSLA
+123 VHHHFALVAVNTSLS

-190 EDLNDGLIPQL
+190 EELNDGLIPQL

-215 SRWRTRDVDLTGLA
+215 SRWSTRDVSLTGLA
-229 EVAPGDPEPEYVS
+229 EVAPNDPEPEYVS

-250 VTLQENNHIVLV
+250 VTLQENNHIALV
-262 DLRRGRVMRH
+262 DLRRGRVLRH

-278 DLQGVDVEEND
+278 DLENVDTDEND
-289 RIEPVGVLAGKRREP
+289 RIEPVGVLMGKRREP

-325 GGAEGGSRSFTLFD
+325 DGEEGGSRSFTLFD
-339 YNGHVWHEAGASLEH
+339 YNGSVWHEAGASLEH
-354 AFIRAGHYPESRSE
+354 ALIRAGHYPESRSE

-377 AAARFRKHSLLFVG
+377 ASGSFRQQDFLFVG

-409 VMHQLLPTGLGPEG
+409 VLHQILPTGMGPEG
-423 ILPIPS
+423 LLPIPS

-444 GYRSTLSIYQYGAK
+444 GYRSTISIYQFGAE
-458 TAPYPEIRSTDR
+458 TASYPEIRSTDSQ
-470 DLISWG
+470 LMPWG
-476 ALSGLVADRSQ
+476 ALSGMVADRAQ
-487 SDRLYAVP
+487 NNRLYAVP

-501 SRIFSVDTSQTP
+501 SRIFHIDTGKTP
-513 ALIDRQIELRKAGTS
+513 AVIDAQTELRKDGKT
-528 VDYDLEGIAQASNGD
+528 VNYDLEGIAQAANGD
-543 FWLASEGNGKARPNL
+543 FWLASEGNGKAKPNL
-558 LIRANASGEVLDE
+558 LIRANAKGEVLE
-571 FALPAEVAAQQTSNG
+571 EYALPTDVAVQGTSNG

-605 QREWKNDPAGR
+605 QREWKSDPAGK
-616 VRIGVFNPGTGEWG
+616 VRIGVFNPSSGEWG
-630 FIHYP
+630 FYHYP
-635 LDAAAEGGWVG
+635 LDPAAEGGWVG
-646 LSELTSIGNGQ
+646 LSELTAIGDGQ
-657 FLVIERDNQQGPA
+657 FLVIERDNRQGPA
-670 AQIKRLYRIDLNGL
+670 AEIKRLYRIDLSGM
-684 QPAAEGQRFPLASKR
+684 QPAAEGQSFPLVSKQ
-699 LERDLLPDLKSTGGW
+699 LARDLLPDLKHTGGW

-728 RLFVVTD
+728 RLFIVTD
-735 NDGVEDAS
+735 NDGVDDAS
-743 GETRFMRLGTVK
+743 GETRFMRLGMIK

>member
-1 VFWLSPT
+1 
-8 LTAEARMRTPTR
+8 MRKPTR
-20 LTRTVLSTALSLALL
+20 LTCTALSTALTLALM
-35 PLASQAAPL
+35 PLASQAAAS
-44 RAADYFERVATFTV
+44 RAAEYFERVATFPV
-58 FRNLGADEDATRQ
+58 YRNLGSDEDTTRQ

-91 PGERIGLVDIRD
+91 PGERIGLVDISD
-103 PRSPQP
+103 PKSPKP
-109 AGFIQLEGEPTSVA
+109 AGFVQLEGEPTSVA
-123 VHRHYALVAVNTSLA
+123 VHRNYALVAVNTSLSFA
-138 FTQPDG
+138 QPDG

-176 RGRYAA
+176 KGRYAA

-215 SRWRTRDVDLTGLA
+215 SRWSTRDVDLTGLA

-262 DLRRGRVMRH
+262 DLRRGRVLRN

-278 DLQGVDVEEND
+278 DLEGVDVEEND
-289 RIEPVGVLAGKRREP
+289 HIEPVGVLKGKRREP

-325 GGAEGGSRSFTLFD
+325 EGEEGGSRSFTLFD
-339 YNGHVWHEAGASLEH
+339 YNGQLWHEAGASLEQE
-354 AFIRAGHYPESRSE
+354 FIRVGHYPESRSE

-377 AAARFRKHSLLFVG
+377 ASASFRKQDFLFVG

-409 VMHQLLPTGLGPEG
+409 RLHQILPSGMGPEG
-423 ILPIPS
+423 LLPIPS

-444 GYRSTLSIYQYGAK
+444 GYRSTISIYQFGAK
-458 TAPYPEIRSTDR
+458 AASYPQIRSTESN
-470 DLISWG
+470 LIPWG
-476 ALSGLVADRSQ
+476 ALSGLVAAPAQDN
-487 SDRLYAVP
+487 RLYAVP

-501 SRIFSVDTSQTP
+501 SRIFSVDTSKTP
-513 ALIDRQIELRKAGTS
+513 AAIDGQIELRKAGKA
-528 VDYDLEGIAQASNGD
+528 VDYDLEGIAQAASGE
-543 FWLASEGNGKARPNL
+543 FWLASEGNGKAKPNL
-558 LIRANASGEVLDE
+558 LIRTSAQGEVLDE
-571 FALPAEVAAQQTSNG
+571 YALPADVATQQTSNG

-594 EGASTRVYVAF
+594 EGANTRVYVAF
-605 QREWKNDPAGR
+605 QREWRSDPIGKT
-616 VRIGVFNPGTGEWG
+616 RIGVFNPDNGEWG
-630 FIHYP
+630 FFHYP
-635 LDAAAEGGWVG
+635 LDPAAEGGWVG

-670 AQIKRLYRIDLNGL
+670 AEVKRLYRFDLSGM
-684 QPAAEGQRFPLASKR
+684 QPAAEGQAFPLLNKR
-699 LERDLLPDLKSTGGW
+699 LERDLLPDLTSTGGW
-714 VLDKVEGAAVDKQG
+714 VLEKVEGATVDTQG

-743 GETRFMRLGTVK
+743 GETRFMRLGTIN

>member
-1 VFWLSPT
+1 
-8 LTAEARMRTPTR
+8 M
-20 LTRTVLSTALSLALL
+20 
-35 PLASQAAPL
+35 
-44 RAADYFERVATFTV
+44 Y
-58 FRNLGADEDATRQ
+58 RNLSADEDVSRQ

-91 PGERIGLVDIRD
+91 PGNRIGLVDIRD
-103 PRSPQP
+103 PKDPKP
-109 AGFIQLEGEPTSVA
+109 AGFVQLEGEPTSVA
-123 VHRHYALVAVNTSLA
+123 VHHHYALVAVNTSLSFA
-138 FTQPDG
+138 QPDG

-176 RGRYAA
+176 KGRYAA

-215 SRWRTRDVDLTGLA
+215 SRWSTRDVDLTGLA

-262 DLRRGRVMRH
+262 DLRRGRVLRH

-278 DLQGVDVEEND
+278 DLEGVDVEEND
-289 RIEPVGVLAGKRREP
+289 RIQPVGVLEGKRREP
-304 DSIAWV
+304 DSITWV

-325 GGAEGGSRSFTLFD
+325 NGEAGGSRSFTLFD
-339 YNGHVWHEAGASLEH
+339 YNGRVWHEAGTSMEH
-354 AFIRAGHYPESRSE
+354 AFIRAGHYPENRSE

-377 AAARFRKHSLLFVG
+377 ASASFRKQDFLFVG

-409 VMHQLLPTGLGPEG
+409 VMHQLLPAGMGPEG
-423 ILPIPS
+423 ILPIPA

-458 TAPYPEIRSTDR
+458 HASYPEIRSTDS
-470 DLISWG
+470 DLIPWG
-476 ALSGLVADRSQ
+476 ALSGLVADRAAP
-487 SDRLYAVP
+487 DRLYAVP
-495 DSYYKA
+495 DSYYKT
-501 SRIFSVDTSQTP
+501 SRIFAIDTSKTP
-513 ALIDRQIELRKAGTS
+513 AVIDRQIELRKAGKT
-528 VDYDLEGIAQASNGD
+528 VDYDLEGIAQANNGD
-543 FWLASEGNGKARPNL
+543 FWLASEGNAKAKPNL
-558 LIRANASGEVLDE
+558 LIHANATGEVLAE
-571 FALPAEVAAQQTSNG
+571 YALPENVAAQRTSNG
-586 FEGVAVVG
+586 FEGLSVVG
-594 EGASTRVYVAF
+594 EGTSTRVYVAF
-605 QREWKNDPAGR
+605 QREWKNDPTGK
-616 VRIGVFNPGTGEWG
+616 VRIGVFNPSNGEWG
-630 FIHYP
+630 FVHYP
-635 LDAAAEGGWVG
+635 LDAAAEGAWVG

-670 AQIKRLYRIDLNGL
+670 AKIKRLYRIDLSGL
-684 QPAAEGQRFPLASKR
+684 QPAAEGQSFPLVSKQ

>member
-1 VFWLSPT
+1 
-8 LTAEARMRTPTR
+8 MRTPTR
-20 LTRTVLSTALSLALL
+20 LTRTALSTALTLALL
-35 PLASQAAPL
+35 PLASQAASS
-44 RAADYFERVATFTV
+44 RAAAYFERVATFPV
-58 FRNLGADEDATRQ
+58 YRNLGVDEDASRE

-91 PGERIGLVDIRD
+91 PGERIGLVNIRD
-103 PRSPQP
+103 PKNPKP
-109 AGFIQLEGEPTSVA
+109 AGFVQLEGEPTSVA
-123 VHRHYALVAVNTSLA
+123 VHHHFALVAVNTSLSFA
-138 FTQPDG
+138 QPDG

-182 VAIENERD
+182 IAIENERD
-190 EDLNDGLIPQL
+190 EDLNDGLLPQL

-229 EVAPGDPEPEYVS
+229 EVAPNDPEPEYVS
-242 INDQDVAA
+242 INDQDIAA

-262 DLRRGRVMRH
+262 DLRRGRVLRH

-278 DLQGVDVEEND
+278 DLEGVDVEEND
-289 RIEPVGVLAGKRREP
+289 RIQPVGVLKGKRREP

-325 GGAEGGSRSFTLFD
+325 NGDEGGSRGFTLFD
-339 YNGHVWHEAGASLEH
+339 YNGKVWHDTGVSMEH
-354 AFIRAGHYPESRSE
+354 AFIRAGHYPENRSE

-377 AAARFRKHSLLFVG
+377 ASASFRKQDFLFVG
-391 SERGNAVAVYDVA
+391 SERGNAVAVYNVA
-404 RPWAP
+404 QPWAP
-409 VMHQLLPTGLGPEG
+409 IMHQLLPAGMGPEG
-423 ILPIPS
+423 ILPIPN

-444 GYRSTLSIYQYGAK
+444 GYRSTISIYQYGGK
-458 TAPYPEIRSTDR
+458 TASYPQIRSTDSQ
-470 DLISWG
+470 LIPWG
-476 ALSGLVADRSQ
+476 ALSGMVADRTQ
-487 SDRLYAVP
+487 DNRLYAVP
-495 DSYYKA
+495 DSYYKV
-501 SRIFSVDTSQTP
+501 SRIFNIDTSKTP
-513 ALIDRQIELRKAGTS
+513 AVIDGQTELRKDGES
-528 VDYDLEGIAQASNGD
+528 VNYDLEGIAQANNGD
-543 FWLASEGNGKARPNL
+543 FWLASEGNGKAKPNL
-558 LIRANASGEVLDE
+558 LIRANVKGEVLNE
-571 FALPAEVAAQQTSNG
+571 YALPADVAAQRTGNG
-586 FEGVAVVG
+586 FEGIAVVG
-594 EGASTRVYVAF
+594 EGTSTRIYVAF

-616 VRIGVFNPGTGEWG
+616 VRIGVFNPDSGEWG
-630 FIHYP
+630 FSYYP
-635 LDAAAEGGWVG
+635 LDTAPEGAWVG

-670 AQIKRLYRIDLNGL
+670 AEVKRLYRIDLNGVI
-684 QPAAEGQRFPLASKR
+684 PAAEGQSFPLVNKR

-735 NDGVEDAS
+735 NDGVKDAS
-743 GETRFMRLGTVK
+743 GETRFMRLGVVK

>member
-1 VFWLSPT
+1 
-8 LTAEARMRTPTR
+8 MRNPTR
-20 LTRTVLSTALSLALL
+20 LTRTALSTALTLALL
-35 PLASQAAPL
+35 PLAAQAAPS
-44 RAADYFERVATFTV
+44 RAAEYFERVATLPV
-58 FRNLGADEDATRQ
+58 YRNLGADEDASNQ

-80 RDGRTLIYTDS
+80 RDGRTLVYTDS
-91 PGERIGLVDIRD
+91 PGKRIGLVDIRD
-103 PRSPQP
+103 PKSPKP
-109 AGFIQLEGEPTSVA
+109 AGFVQLEGEPTSVA
-123 VHRHYALVAVNTSLA
+123 VHQHYVLVAVNTSLSFA
-138 FTQPDG
+138 QPDG

-215 SRWRTRDVDLTGLA
+215 SRWSTRDVDLTGLA
-229 EVAPGDPEPEYVS
+229 DVAPSDPEPEYIT

-262 DLRRGRVMRH
+262 NLRRGRVLRH

-304 DSIAWV
+304 DAIAWV
-310 GPLLATANEGDYEDA
+310 GPLLATANEGDYTDA
-325 GGAEGGSRSFTLFD
+325 NGEEGGSRSFTLFD
-339 YNGHVWHEAGASLEH
+339 YNGSVWHEAGASMEH

-377 AAARFRKHSLLFVG
+377 ASASFRKQDFLFVG

-409 VMHQLLPTGLGPEG
+409 VLHQLLPTGMGPEG
-423 ILPIPS
+423 LLPIPS

-444 GYRSTLSIYQYGAK
+444 GYRSTLSIYQFGAK
-458 TAPYPEIRSTDR
+458 TASYPEIRSTDSA
-470 DLISWG
+470 LIPWS
-476 ALSGLVADRSQ
+476 ALSGLVADRMQ
-487 SDRLYAVP
+487 DNRLYAVP

-501 SRIFSVDTSQTP
+501 SRIFSIDTSKTP
-513 ALIDRQIELRKAGTS
+513 AVIDGQIELHKAGET
-528 VDYDLEGIAQASNGD
+528 VDYDLEGIAQAGNGD
-543 FWLASEGNGKARPNL
+543 FWLASEGNGKAKPNL
-558 LIRANASGEVLDE
+558 LIRTNAQGEVLE
-571 FALPAEVAAQQTSNG
+571 EYALPADVAAQQTSNG

-594 EGASTRVYVAF
+594 EGASTRIYVAF
-605 QREWKNDPAGR
+605 QREWKNDPAGK
-616 VRIGVFNPGTGEWG
+616 VRIGVFNPNSGEWG
-630 FIHYP
+630 FYHYP
-635 LDAAAEGGWVG
+635 LDPAVEGGWVG

-670 AQIKRLYRIDLNGL
+670 AEVKRLYRIDLAGM
-684 QPAAEGQRFPLASKR
+684 QPGTQGQRFPLVNKQLA
-699 LERDLLPDLKSTGGW
+699 RDLLPDLKRTGGW
-714 VLDKVEGAAVDKQG
+714 VLDKVEGAAVDRQG

-743 GETRFMRLGTVK
+743 GETRFMRLGTIK

>member
-1 VFWLSPT
+1 
-8 LTAEARMRTPTR
+8 MKIPTR
-20 LTRTVLSTALSLALL
+20 LTRSALSTALTLALL
-35 PLASQAAPL
+35 PIATQAAS
-44 RAADYFERVATFTV
+44 RSAEYFERVATFPV
-58 FRNLGADEDATRQ
+58 YRNLGADEDASRE

-103 PRSPQP
+103 PKNPEP
-109 AGFIQLEGEPTSVA
+109 AGFIKLEGEPTSVA
-123 VHRHYALVAVNTSLA
+123 VHHHFVLVAVNTSLSFA
-138 FTQPDG
+138 QPDG

-161 TLPMGGQPDSIAISP
+161 TLPMGGQPDSIAVSP
-176 RGRYAA
+176 KGRYAA

-190 EDLNDGLIPQL
+190 EDLNDGLLPQL
-201 PAGFLRI
+201 PGGFLRI

-215 SRWRTRDVDLTGLA
+215 SRWSTRDVDLTGLA
-229 EVAPGDPEPEYVS
+229 EVAPEDPEPEYVS

-250 VTLQENNHIVLV
+250 VTLQENNHVVLV
-262 DLRRGRVMRH
+262 DLRLGRVLRH

-289 RIEPVGVLAGKRREP
+289 RIQPVGVLTGKRREP
-304 DSIAWV
+304 DAIAWV

-325 GGAEGGSRSFTLFD
+325 NGEQGGSRGFTLFD
-339 YNGHVWHEAGASLEH
+339 YNGQVWHDAGASMEH
-354 AFIRAGHYPESRSE
+354 AFIRAGHYPENRSE

-377 AAARFRKHSLLFVG
+377 ASASFRKQDFLFVG

-409 VMHQLLPTGLGPEG
+409 VMHQLLPAGMGPEG
-423 ILPIPS
+423 ILPIPA
-429 RNLLVVSSEEDSAED
+429 RNLLVVSSEEDSAKD
-444 GYRSTLSIYQYGAK
+444 GYRSTISIYQYGAK
-458 TAPYPEIRSTDR
+458 AANYPEIRSTDS
-470 DLISWG
+470 DLIPWG
-476 ALSGLVADRSQ
+476 ALSGLVADRTRG
-487 SDRLYAVP
+487 DRLFAVP

-501 SRIFSVDTSQTP
+501 SRIFAIDTSKTP
-513 ALIDRQIELRKAGTS
+513 ALIDRQIELRKDGST
-528 VDYDLEGIAQASNGD
+528 VDYDLEGIAQAANGD
-543 FWLASEGNGKARPNL
+543 FWLASEGNGKAKPNL
-558 LIRANASGEVLDE
+558 LIHANAKGDVLAE
-571 FALPAEVAAQQTSNG
+571 YALPENVAAQRTSNG
-586 FEGVAVVG
+586 FEGVSVVG

-616 VRIGVFNPGTGEWG
+616 VRIGVFSPSSGEWA
-630 FIHYP
+630 FMHYP
-635 LDAAAEGGWVG
+635 LDVAPEGAWVG
-646 LSELTSIGNGQ
+646 LSELTSLGNGQ

-670 AQIKRLYRIDLNGL
+670 AQIKRLYRIDLSGV
-684 QPAAEGQRFPLASKR
+684 QPVPEGQRFPLVSKR

-743 GETRFMRLGTVK
+743 GETRFMRLGMIK

>member
-1 VFWLSPT
+1 
-8 LTAEARMRTPTR
+8 MRTPTR
-20 LTRTVLSTALSLALL
+20 LTRTALSTALTLALL
-35 PLASQAAPL
+35 PLASQAASS
-44 RAADYFERVATFTV
+44 RAAAYFERVATFPV
-58 FRNLGADEDATRQ
+58 YRNLGVDEDASRE

-91 PGERIGLVDIRD
+91 PGERIGLVNIRD
-103 PRSPQP
+103 PKNPKP
-109 AGFIQLEGEPTSVA
+109 AGFVQLEGEPTSVA
-123 VHRHYALVAVNTSLA
+123 VHHHFALVAVNTSLSFA
-138 FTQPDG
+138 QPDG

-190 EDLNDGLIPQL
+190 EDLNDGLLPQL

-229 EVAPGDPEPEYVS
+229 EVAPNDPEPEYVS
-242 INDQDVAA
+242 INDQDIAA

-262 DLRRGRVMRH
+262 DLRRGRVLRH

-278 DLQGVDVEEND
+278 DLEGVDVEEND
-289 RIEPVGVLAGKRREP
+289 RIQPVGVLKGKRREP

-325 GGAEGGSRSFTLFD
+325 NGDEGGSRGFTLFD
-339 YNGHVWHEAGASLEH
+339 YNGKVWHDTGVSMEH
-354 AFIRAGHYPESRSE
+354 AFIRAGHYPENRSE

-377 AAARFRKHSLLFVG
+377 ASASFRKQDFLFVG
-391 SERGNAVAVYDVA
+391 SERGNAVAVYNVA
-404 RPWAP
+404 QPWAP
-409 VMHQLLPTGLGPEG
+409 IMHQLLPAGMGPEG
-423 ILPIPS
+423 ILPIPN

-444 GYRSTLSIYQYGAK
+444 GYRSTISIYQYGGK
-458 TAPYPEIRSTDR
+458 TASYPQIRSTDSQ
-470 DLISWG
+470 LIPWG
-476 ALSGLVADRSQ
+476 ALSGMVADRTQ
-487 SDRLYAVP
+487 DNRLYAVP
-495 DSYYKA
+495 DSYYKV
-501 SRIFSVDTSQTP
+501 SRIFNIDTSKTP
-513 ALIDRQIELRKAGTS
+513 AVIDGQTELRKDGES
-528 VDYDLEGIAQASNGD
+528 VNYDLEGIAQANNGD
-543 FWLASEGNGKARPNL
+543 FWLASEGNGKAKPNL
-558 LIRANASGEVLDE
+558 LIRANVKGEVLNE
-571 FALPAEVAAQQTSNG
+571 YALPADVAAQRTGNG
-586 FEGVAVVG
+586 FEGIAVVG
-594 EGASTRVYVAF
+594 EGTSTRIYVAF

-616 VRIGVFNPGTGEWG
+616 VRIGVFNPDSGEWG
-630 FIHYP
+630 FIYYP
-635 LDAAAEGGWVG
+635 LDTAPEGAWVG

-670 AQIKRLYRIDLNGL
+670 AEVKRLYRIDLNGVK
-684 QPAAEGQRFPLASKR
+684 PAAEGQSFPLVNKR

-735 NDGVEDAS
+735 NDGVKDAS
-743 GETRFMRLGTVK
+743 GETRFMRLGVVK